1 MKKLK
6 KIQTLDLSFFIR
18 KNCFSDYELQNDLI
32 SQPVFKFFQT
42 SAGAIFKIFT
52 WKSKGSLG
60 KCITA
65 PATSDNKLFYI

>member
-1 MKKLK
+1 M
-6 KIQTLDLSFFIR
+6 LDLSFFIR
-18 KNCFSDYELQNDLI
+18 KNYFSNYESQNYLI
-32 SQPVFKFFQT
+32 SQPFFTFFQT
-42 SAGAIFKIFT
+42 STGTICKIFT